1 MSQNIEIQGAEKI
14 VNEIKLQ
21 LLIQF
26 HNNIISFYGITKF
39 EPENH
44 NGQLKNYMLVMEYA
58 DDGSLRNYLKKNFHN
73 LTWNDKYNLA
83 YQLASAVLCL
93 HSKGIVHRDLHSGNV
108 LIHQNTIK
116 LADFKT
122 HLSNWW

>member
-1 MSQNIEIQGAEKI
+1 MSQNIEIQEI

-44 NGQLKNYMLVMEYA
+44 NGQLKNYI
-58 DDGSLRNYLKKNFHN
+58 
-73 LTWNDKYNLA
+73 
-83 YQLASAVLCL
+83 
-93 HSKGIVHRDLHSGNV
+93 KGIVHRDLHSGNV